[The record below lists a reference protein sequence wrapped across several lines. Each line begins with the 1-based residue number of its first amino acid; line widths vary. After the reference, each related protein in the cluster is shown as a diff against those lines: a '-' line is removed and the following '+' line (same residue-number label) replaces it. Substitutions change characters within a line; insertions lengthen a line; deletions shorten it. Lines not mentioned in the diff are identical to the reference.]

1 MLSHFKPA
9 ETGIALDP
17 QHAVSEAAAGRITL
31 IDIREPGE
39 VQATGKAIGALHVPL
54 AALRMKADPASP
66 EQLPEF
72 RSGKPVALYWASC

>member
-1 MLSHFKPA
+1 MLGHFKPA

-17 QHAVSEAAAGRITL
+17 HHAVSEAAAGRITL

-54 AALRMKADPASP
+54 AALRMKSSP
-66 EQLPEF
+66 RAAAKAPT
-72 RSGKPVALYWASC
+72 SSPPP